1 MGFLQTNKS
10 LSYFAEITGSV
21 GRGSTLFFKAL
32 LKRKRAFAGFLI
44 LMVIYVI
51 PALLVVVDV
60 VPRLPPAKSGWE
72 NIYAP
77 PTLQDF
83 PWYILGTEFTGR
95 PLLLCIVRGIPY
107 ALAIAFLAGLITV
120 VVGLVL
126 GLVSGYVGGISDT
139 LINIVIDVALSI
151 PSIFLALIFATV
163 LPTELKREPLVIAA
177 ILSITAW
184 AGLAR
189 SIRAQVLAL
198 KRTDAILISKLIGF
212 STAKIVFGEIMWYIM
227 PYIFMSFIMAVV
239 NAITGYFGIAFL
251 GLFPIDVTNWTMQIN
266 QALSYLGALGLIR
279 GGKALLGFWA
289 PTIMI
294 LLLQLS
300 LIYLSEI
307 VEELFNPVLR
317 IKLLREI
324 EKR

>member
-1 MGFLQTNKS
+1 MN
-10 LSYFAEITGSV
+10 
-21 GRGSTLFFKAL
+21 RGATLFFNAL
-32 LKRKRAFAGFLI
+32 LKRKRAFIGFAI
-44 LMVIYVI
+44 LMLVYII
-51 PALLVVVDV
+51 PAMLVVIDV
-60 VPRLPPAKSGWE
+60 VPKLPPAKSGWE

-77 PTLQDF
+77 PSMQDF

-120 VVGLVL
+120 AVGLVL
-126 GLVSGYVGGISDT
+126 GLISGYVGGLCDT
-139 LINIVIDVALSI
+139 IINIVVDVALSI
-151 PSIFLALIFATV
+151 PSIFLALIFAAI
-163 LPTELKREPLVIAA
+163 LPTDLKREPLVIAT

-198 KRTDAILISKLIGF
+198 KRTDTILISKLIGL
-212 STAKIVFGEIMWYIM
+212 STTRIIFNEIMWYLM

-239 NAITGYFGIAFL
+239 NAVTGYFGIAFL

-279 GGKALLGFWA
+279 GGKALLGFWV

-300 LIYLSEI
+300 LIYLSEM
-307 VEELFNPVLR
+307 VEELFNPILR